1 MFILESY
8 IKFFTRIL
16 DVMGVSDRKEFWPVF
31 LTNSIIMTLLQVMSS
46 QVSEVFG
53 LISYVFGAIIIV
65 PTITLGIRR
74 LHDIHKSGWNML
86 LHLIPVFGTIYLIA
100 LWAQPGDL
108 SNVDKTLN

>member
-8 IKFFTRIL
+8 TKFFTRIL
-16 DVMGVSDRKEFWPVF
+16 DFMGVSSRKEFWPIF
-31 LTNSIIMTLLQVMSS
+31 LTNALIVTLLRVMSA
-46 QVSEVFG
+46 QVSGVFGTISIVFG
-53 LISYVFGAIIIV
+53 LIILIPS
-65 PTITLGIRR
+65 ITLGIRR

-86 LHLIPVFGTIYLIA
+86 LHFIPVFGSIYLIA